1 MTPLRPAA
9 VYYFGTCLAD
19 LFFPAAGLA
28 GIKLLQAQGIEVI
41 FPPAQSC
48 CGQPAY
54 SAGRTEEARAVARA
68 QLGQFPKHIPIVV
81 PSGSCGGMIKAHWHA
96 LFAGTPDE
104 AAAEHVS
111 ARVIELTQF
120 LVDVLDYQ
128 PTDLGAP
135 VRVTWHGSCH
145 SMRLM
150 GVGDQPKELLRRMKN
165 VELVEVSRERECCGF
180 GGVFSVRQ
188 PEISSAMVTDKA
200 DAIKAT
206 GASCVVSGD
215 CGCLLNIGGALEKR
229 GEAIRPVHIAEFLWE
244 RTHGDG

>member
-1 MTPLRPAA
+1 MPQRPAA
-9 VYYFGTCLAD
+9 VYYFGTCLVD
-19 LFFPAAGLA
+19 LFFPAAGMA

-41 FPPAQSC
+41 YPRAQSC

-68 QLGQFPKHIPIVV
+68 QLGLFPKDIPIVV

-96 LFAGTPDE
+96 LFAGEPDQAE
-104 AAAEHVS
+104 ADKVAG
-111 ARVIELTQF
+111 RVIELTQF
-120 LVDVLDYQ
+120 LVDVLDFR
-128 PTDLGAP
+128 PADLGEP

-150 GVGDQPKELLRRMKN
+150 GVGSQPKDLLRRMTN
-165 VELVEVSRERECCGF
+165 VELVEVQRERECCGF

-188 PEISSAMVTDKA
+188 PEVSGAMVTDKA

-229 GEAIRPVHIAEFLWE
+229 GETIRPVHIAEFLWE
-244 RTHGDG
+244 RTRAQG